1 MVAALECMLV
11 LLSIDGTLLLKDEM
25 PALFD
30 SNTPILKP
38 HIPVIAMACCALFI
52 GLRMPMGIP
61 ACVGSVGVFD

>member
-11 LLSIDGTLLLKDEM
+11 LLSIDGTLLLKDEV

-38 HIPVIAMACCALFI
+38 HIPVIAMA
-52 GLRMPMGIP
+52 
-61 ACVGSVGVFD
+61 